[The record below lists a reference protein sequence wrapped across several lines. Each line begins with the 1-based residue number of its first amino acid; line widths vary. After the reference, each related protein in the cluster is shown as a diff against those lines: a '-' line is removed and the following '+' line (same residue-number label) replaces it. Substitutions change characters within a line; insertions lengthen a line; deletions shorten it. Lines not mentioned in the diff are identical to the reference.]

1 MQTAV
6 MEDRILYE
14 NRELLVCHKPAGMP
28 VQSRRI
34 GTLDMENALLT
45 YLSRKGEPLYLA
57 VIHRLDQPVE
67 GILVFGKNKKAAAR
81 LSSQMQAGH
90 MEKYYL
96 AVVCG
101 VPERKSGRLEDW
113 MIKEKTGNKSRIAE
127 EKEKGSKK
135 AILEYK
141 VLKEEGNLALVEIHL
156 FTGRHHQIRVQMA
169 HAGYPLWGDTKYNPE
184 IMQEKEWRQLALCAY
199 KLSFSHPETGKRMKF
214 EIKPSGGN
222 FPIV

>member
-1 MQTAV
+1 MKTAAI
-6 MEDRILYE
+6 EDMVLYE
-14 NRELLVCHKPAGMP
+14 DKDLLVCHKPAGMP

-34 GTLDMENALLT
+34 GSPDMENALLT
-45 YLSRKGEPLYLA
+45 YLSKKGEPLYLA

-81 LSSQMQAGH
+81 LSSQMQAGN

-101 VPERKSGRLEDW
+101 IPERKSGRLENW

-127 EKEKGSKK
+127 EKEAGSKK

-141 VLKEEGNLALVEIHL
+141 VLKEEANRTLMEIHL

-184 IMQEKEWRQLALCAY
+184 LLQEKEWKQIALCAY
-199 KLSFSHPETGKRMKF
+199 KLSFVHPGTGKRMEF